1 MDMKNYRECNETHI
15 VVNFFRI
22 YSKNNDFSNFSHRYK
37 KIHEKFIEKFIED
50 ITRKI
55 FTEDYRIIFRKL
67 VLQGFKRFYYNFDTI
82 WQRQAARKKQMT
94 AKKHI
99 KVCLQ
104 AKRANNN
111 PIKRHFQPPISS
123 TCFAKNEV
131 STRKSIDTILRSL
144 TKPIVT
150 HTYTHIYSSQYT
162 ECVRV
167 FIHYRMWRQKE
178 TSPWQPLA

>member
-37 KIHEKFIEKFIED
+37 KIHEKFIEKFVED

-82 WQRQAARKKQMT
+82 
-94 AKKHI
+94 
-99 KVCLQ
+99 
-104 AKRANNN
+104 
-111 PIKRHFQPPISS
+111 
-123 TCFAKNEV
+123 
-131 STRKSIDTILRSL
+131 
-144 TKPIVT
+144 
-150 HTYTHIYSSQYT
+150 
-162 ECVRV
+162 
-167 FIHYRMWRQKE
+167 
-178 TSPWQPLA
+178 